1 MLNIDD
7 LKSSIMLSHLN
18 DTMLKKISGITLISE
33 YSAGYYIFKEG
44 DYAKYLY
51 SVIDGKVGLELEK
64 TTNTLTM
71 IDTITRGHT
80 FGFSSLVDTELKKY
94 TTHAKALTDTKLY
107 TWEAAN
113 LEKLFYED
121 YEIGFLLMKR
131 IAKIAKTRLQIRNV
145 QFLDIYK

>member
-1 MLNIDD
+1 VKILN
-7 LKSSIMLSHLN
+7 
-18 DTMLKKISGITLISE
+18 
-33 YSAGYYIFKEG
+33 
-44 DYAKYLY
+44 
-51 SVIDGKVGLELEK
+51 
-64 TTNTLTM
+64 

-80 FGFSSLVDTELKKY
+80 FGFSSLVDTELIKY
-94 TTHAKALTDTKLY
+94 TTHAKALADIKLY

-121 YEIGFLLMKR
+121 YEIVFLLIKR

>member
-7 LKSSIMLSHLN
+7 LKSSILLSHLN
-18 DTMLKKISGITLISE
+18 DTMLKKISGVTLISE

-64 TTNTLTM
+64 TTNILTM
-71 IDTITRGHT
+71 IDTIARGHS
-80 FGFSSLVDTELKKY
+80 FGFSSLVDTELRKY